1 MIGIY
6 RILTSWCGLLAMVV
20 PALAAEPPILNAAAM
35 PGIGEPARAAY
46 ANFLAVNL
54 PRAFAVSP
62 SGRVGW
68 EGGRGTIEE
77 ARAKALQFC
86 ASKGA
91 TGCEIYAEDLQ
102 VVWRGRPPVA
112 LARPSGP
119 LKAERDY
126 ALVYDERYFWHGPA
140 AARGVYIWGHGKG
153 PGQDG
158 REAQAQSY
166 VRVFNNAG
174 FDVIRFARSPSPDRV
189 NDAATFLHAGL
200 TELRARGW
208 KLVVVGGQSRGA
220 WASLQI
226 LDTPGLADAVVAV
239 SPANLEDNNA
249 VLQAWRF
256 SQVLQNIQ
264 SRAARVAVVHF
275 TNDSYIRDPNER
287 AAAIR
292 DTLPPRVAAS
302 LFIDRPAGID
312 GHGGGNQAVFTQRFG
327 GCLLRFVTDPAPPAG
342 CPN

>member
-1 MIGIY
+1 MTGLH
-6 RILTSWCGLLAMVV
+6 RILASWCGLLAIAV
-20 PALAAEPPILNAAAM
+20 PALAAEPPILNAAAV
-35 PGIGEPARAAY
+35 PGINEPARAAY
-46 ANFLAVNL
+46 ATFVTTNL

-62 SGRVGW
+62 SGAWGW
-68 EGGRGTIEE
+68 SGGRGTIDE
-77 ARAKALQFC
+77 ARAKALQSC
-86 ASKGA
+86 AGKGA

-102 VVWRGRPPVA
+102 VVWHGRPPVA

-140 AARGVYIWGHGKG
+140 AARGVYVWGHGKG

-158 REAQAQSY
+158 REAQAQNY

-174 FDVIRFARSPSPDRV
+174 FDVIRFGRSPLPDRAE
-189 NDAATFLHAGL
+189 DASTFLHAAL

-220 WASLQI
+220 WNSLQI
-226 LDTPGLADAVVAV
+226 LDSPGLADAVVAV
-239 SPANLEDNNA
+239 SPANLVGDNA
-249 VLQAWRF
+249 GEQAWRF
-256 SQVLQNIQ
+256 SQILQNIK
-264 SRAARVAVVHF
+264 SRATRVAVVHF

-292 DTLPPRVAAS
+292 GTLPPRVAAS

-312 GHGGGNQAVFTQRFG
+312 GHGGGNQVVFTQRFG
-327 GCLLRFVTDPAPPAG
+327 GCLLRFVTDPTPPAS